1 MSILHI
7 ILILVEV
14 YVVLLVVR
22 ALLSWFPMSD
32 PGSVLGTIVRVLDA
46 VTEPVLRPVRKVLPP
61 VRLGG
66 TALDLSVIVVIL
78 VAELI
83 VIPLLAR

>member
-7 ILILVEV
+7 ILYLVEI

-32 PGSVLGTIVRVLDA
+32 PGSALAKVVRVLDLI
-46 VTEPVLRPVRKVLPP
+46 TEPVLRPVRKVLPP
-61 VRLGG
+61 VRVGG
-66 TALDLSVIVVIL
+66 AALDLSVIVVIL
-78 VAELI
+78 VAQLI